1 MKIYYRRLLYT
12 FYTPQQYTLQDKKTR
27 NKRKKMQQNSQLLAT
42 ETGPYDEGGKNASRR
57 FSLIYRSHLHAA
69 GKRYQTLSTTIST
82 GITIYSRPAIVCVH
96 STVKVPPALF
106 IFLPWWL
113 SLLPYVQRWITPLYR
128 IILSFNGVFL
138 FFSLRKGREGLL
150 IIVNDFT
157 IKKWKHE
164 DIFQTTKLIM

>member
-96 STVKVPPALF
+96 STVTATGTVHFSSLVTIF
-106 IFLPWWL
+106 ITLRATMNYTVVQGN
-113 SLLPYVQRWITPLYR
+113 SLVQWCIFVFFFEKGEKR
-128 IILSFNGVFL
+128 IINYRQRFHN
-138 FFSLRKGREGLL
+138 
-150 IIVNDFT
+150 
-157 IKKWKHE
+157 
-164 DIFQTTKLIM
+164 